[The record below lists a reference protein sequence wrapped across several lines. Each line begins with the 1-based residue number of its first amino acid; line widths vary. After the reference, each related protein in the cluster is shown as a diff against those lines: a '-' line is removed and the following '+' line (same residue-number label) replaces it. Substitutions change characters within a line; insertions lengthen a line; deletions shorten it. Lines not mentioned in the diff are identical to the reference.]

1 MQMKNLSLSSKQT
14 DLSCLHPQDQ
24 QLIPFPQGEV
34 LSILPSRQFFYLL
47 FVLTPYPSVPC
58 SFPTLQSYEFASPEP
73 PEQTPTLVSMD
84 AIALNFVKE
93 IMLKSKLPDSH
104 SQLLPKKKANGSIQ
118 FVGLSSGINE
128 NVRNPSELQGSK

>member
-1 MQMKNLSLSSKQT
+1 MQMTNLSLSSKQM
-14 DLSCLHPQDQ
+14 DLSYLPPQDQ
-24 QLIPFPQGEV
+24 QPIPFQQGEV
-34 LSILPSRQFFYLL
+34 SSILPSPQSFSLL
-47 FVLTPYPSVPC
+47 FVLTLYPSVPC
-58 SFPTLQSYEFASPEP
+58 SFQTLQFYESASPEP
-73 PEQTPTLVSMD
+73 PEQLPILVSMD